1 MERVITDKAGRSI
14 SLRKVGVVETLR
26 LFKAL
31 GPELSL
37 NEPYMTAASLA
48 ASVAA
53 LDGVPVPFPNGE
65 SAVENILE
73 RLGDDG
79 AVAVSAAI
87 KPAEPAAAVAEA
99 GN

>member
-1 MERVITDKAGRSI
+1 MARVITDKAGRII

-37 NEPYMTAASLA
+37 NDAYMAVANVA

-53 LDGVPVPFPNGE
+53 LDGVPMPFPNGE
-65 SAVENILE
+65 AAVENILE

-79 AVAVSAAI
+79 ATLVSAAI
-87 KPAEPAAAVAEA
+87 KPVAPAIVVAEA